1 MGATSNYPGSL
12 DTTSQFPADISATAA
27 LNSPNHAQMH
37 ERYNDAIIEIEEK
50 VGIGDTTPT
59 SGAILI
65 GTGTGQSAWD
75 TTPTFE
81 GTVTVGGVV
90 DITDTTDSSDATGD
104 TGALR
109 CEGGASIA
117 KKLYVGTDLDVDG
130 TTNLDAV
137 DIDGTL
143 TIANGSDG
151 SPSLAFGSDS
161 DLGFFRAAANHMGF
175 NATLDVVTSYTTLRR
190 GTNGGNDNV
199 IGADSSS
206 RRYKENIENFTKSDW
221 ENVYNLQAVKFN
233 WKEEINAQRTR
244 DFGLIAEDV
253 ADQIPELG
261 VYRIVDSE
269 GDTPVVDSVNYE
281 QLCVYLLEVVK
292 DLNNRLEALEG

>member
-1 MGATSNYPGSL
+1 
-12 DTTSQFPADISATAA
+12 
-27 LNSPNHAQMH
+27 
-37 ERYNDAIIEIEEK
+37 
-50 VGIGDTTPT
+50 
-59 SGAILI
+59 
-65 GTGTGQSAWD
+65 
-75 TTPTFE
+75 
-81 GTVTVGGVV
+81 
-90 DITDTTDSSDATGD
+90 
-104 TGALR
+104 
-109 CEGGASIA
+109 
-117 KKLYVGTDLDVDG
+117 
-130 TTNLDAV
+130 
-137 DIDGTL
+137 
-143 TIANGSDG
+143 
-151 SPSLAFGSDS
+151 
-161 DLGFFRAAANHMGF
+161 MGF

-253 ADQIPELG
+253 AEQIPELG
-261 VYRIVDSE
+261 VYRLVDSE